1 MGLLLPGGLL
11 ALATLFECSS
21 QVAGPATSSSC
32 PAAVLK
38 LSPLPHSFAAR
49 DGQRCQLDG
58 SWVIALPAAGAL
70 HRPAEM
76 LAAGIQARTGVRI
89 EVLPP
94 PPNKPPR
101 QPKTITLHLS
111 SPPASQQQSQ
121 AFGATDEGYRLDIAE
136 GTITLA
142 AATVRGVQYASQTL
156 LQLLSKAGQGPA
168 CIIDDTPDLPVRGFY
183 LDSKPSNGL
192 NQTFFAELAA
202 LMLNL
207 KMNSLI
213 LHNAAFLEL
222 SGASGAPIKSS
233 TLARLKNISSTLS
246 NHSIDMIAEV
256 GPYYSFGSF
265 EGLWV
270 RGERFQFNS
279 AGLALPSKP
288 ALDPSTIGPRNP
300 TFATTVGGKVDGWSF
315 KGYGHDEPSPC
326 NVDVTTRSPSG
337 GRTVRCDI
345 TVDPKGGHAGGM
357 YSDPF
362 PIDPQGFYYVQFW
375 AKVK

>member
-1 MGLLLPGGLL
+1 
-11 ALATLFECSS
+11 
-21 QVAGPATSSSC
+21 
-32 PAAVLK
+32 
-38 LSPLPHSFAAR
+38 
-49 DGQRCQLDG
+49 
-58 SWVIALPAAGAL
+58 
-70 HRPAEM
+70 M

-89 EVLPP
+89 EVVPP
-94 PPNKPPR
+94 PTNKKPPR
-101 QPKTITLHLS
+101 PKTITLHLS
-111 SPPASQQQSQ
+111 SPPASQQQPQ

-136 GTITLA
+136 GTIALA

-156 LQLLSKAGQGPA
+156 LQLLSKAGQAPA

-202 LMLNL
+202 RMLSL
-207 KMNSLI
+207 KMNALI

-270 RGERFQFNS
+270 RGERFQFDS
-279 AGLALPSKP
+279 AGLALPIKP

-300 TFATTVGGKVDGWSF
+300 TFATTGTVGGKVDGWQF
-315 KGYGHDEPSPC
+315 KGYGHDGPSPC
-326 NVDVTTRSPSG
+326 HVDVTTRSPSG

-375 AKVK
+375 TKVK